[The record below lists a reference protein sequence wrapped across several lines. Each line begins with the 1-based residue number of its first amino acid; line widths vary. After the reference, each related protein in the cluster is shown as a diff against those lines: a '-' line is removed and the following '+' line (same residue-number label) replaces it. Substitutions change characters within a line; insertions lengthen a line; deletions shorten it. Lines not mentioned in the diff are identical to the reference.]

1 VHSDEEVEHITRS
14 KLIYTAQVEK
24 EDSNEKKSKSNA
36 ILLTASYSVTD
47 ADVRLAT
54 RLIEYMVPS
63 KLISTAQVET
73 EDSNEKKIKSNAIL
87 LTAGDSDTDAD
98 VRLATQL
105 IEHLESKLLI
115 TAPNTLT
122 IIKYKKSKVEK
133 ATPDTAVAASNDED
147 MDKAPGQVHQ
157 TTSKMSATSSDTNY
171 KQAKIPANEQRQTTT
186 MLKHWPQSVTS
197 VTTKSLDCLNLQTQF
212 PASAWNVTGLCRI
225 HSISVLSAIQRITAA
240 KSVKRLTGKE
250 NYVDAS
256 KVWKKAISMM

>member
-1 VHSDEEVEHITRS
+1 MYRPT
-14 KLIYTAQVEK
+14 
-24 EDSNEKKSKSNA
+24 KSGMGN
-36 ILLTASYSVTD
+36 SV
-47 ADVRLAT
+47 VRLVFVSFD
-54 RLIEYMVPS
+54 YF
-63 KLISTAQVET
+63 
-73 EDSNEKKIKSNAIL
+73 SNFQFPEKSSGR
-87 LTAGDSDTDAD
+87 GDM
-98 VRLATQL
+98 
-105 IEHLESKLLI
+105 
-115 TAPNTLT
+115 TLCQQRD
-122 IIKYKKSKVEK
+122 KKSKVEK